1 MIKVLDAELDD
12 ILIAV
17 TRLLQEMESAD
28 EVEEDEII
36 VVLKHIQRLDPIG
49 VGSRNL
55 AECLKIQLE
64 GIDQKKSYFS

>member
-1 MIKVLDAELDD
+1 MDSD
-12 ILIAV
+12 
-17 TRLLQEMESAD
+17 D

-64 GIDQKKSYFS
+64 GIDQKPYLAEAKCLLKYYELLIQMI